1 MHEMLDVADNPLCF
15 GHSFYF
21 EKLMLFNQFILGG

>member
-1 MHEMLDVADNPLCF
+1 MHKMLPVADNPLCF

-21 EKLMLFNQFILGG
+21 KKLMFNQFILKG